1 MKKQKEQVSKQNRV
15 EKENSMP
22 REVQQRE
29 NKRRNK
35 IKRSRTLEK
44 RGEKRWIYRG
54 NEIYFEIETCCS
66 LYSRAGNFNTIL
78 RQVILSFMER
88 NKSTVIFACMS
99 ARKRVSVN
107 VVIRDAWCES
117 I

>member
-44 RGEKRWIYRG
+44 RGETGGYTG
-54 NEIYFEIETCCS
+54 ETKYIS
-66 LYSRAGNFNTIL
+66 
-78 RQVILSFMER
+78 
-88 NKSTVIFACMS
+88 KSKLAVVCTVEQATS
-99 ARKRVSVN
+99 TQYYGK
-107 VVIRDAWCES
+107 
-117 I
+117 